1 MVAKLRPETD
11 IPGGTTLYTFMLTSK
26 PCPPGLYLTGQDI
39 LSCGFTGALFAG
51 VISAQVLFSFV
62 KIVSFQILI
71 QAVMGRN
78 VMGDLIKLHNKL
90 EKDSV
95 GITEVRKNA

>member
-1 MVAKLRPETD
+1 M
-11 IPGGTTLYTFMLTSK
+11 
-26 PCPPGLYLTGQDI
+26 TGQDI

-51 VISAQVLFSFV
+51 VISAQVCLNFV
-62 KIVSFQILI
+62 KMIPLTILI

-90 EKDSV
+90 EKDNV